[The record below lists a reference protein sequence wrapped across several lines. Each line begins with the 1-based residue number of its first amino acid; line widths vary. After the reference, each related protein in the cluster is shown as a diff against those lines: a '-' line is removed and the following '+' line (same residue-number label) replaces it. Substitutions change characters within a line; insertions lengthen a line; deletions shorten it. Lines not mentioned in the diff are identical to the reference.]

1 MIGLARD
8 SFGAE
13 DLAVALADQPKKDDH
28 TLIVQIHIA
37 LLSNLLAGGKEAEE
51 EEEEGGSAVWRVPK
65 EIVAKREKLKLAHE
79 QLRKLPITH
88 LTWFEVLRRFV
99 ELSRRSNEPHEEE
112 EEAGDSK
119 ATGDN
124 STKDTT
130 VASELRENEAVT
142 AAVRELAEREY
153 ETLSLDH
160 KLSLLEYLCYEV
172 ENTIAFRAHIRE
184 QVEVVE
190 GLHKEKYAEELKL
203 KRAKKVLEEELMEK
217 KKMQAMMTNM
227 EDDEKQESNQKSND
241 KTEKNKDNDKTSNK
255 NNNRNNNNGSNTTSS
270 PTTNKQKKNNDNG
283 NDNESDNGGPNQQ
296 RQRQQNDSSTEYVL
310 V

>member
-1 MIGLARD
+1 VIGLARD

-13 DLAVALADQPKKDDH
+13 DLAIALATQPKKDNH

-51 EEEEGGSAVWRVPK
+51 EEEEGGPAVLRVPK

-88 LTWFEVLRRFV
+88 LTWFEILRRFA
-99 ELSRRSNEPHEEE
+99 ELSRKSNETHEAHEEE
-112 EEAGDSK
+112 DEGDSK
-119 ATGDN
+119 AASDH
-124 STKDTT
+124 TKEDT
-130 VASELRENEAVT
+130 ASETQENEAVT
-142 AAVRELAEREY
+142 AAVRALASREY

-190 GLHKEKYAEELKL
+190 GLHREKYAEELKV
-203 KRAKKVLEEELMEK
+203 KKAKKALEEELLEK
-217 KKMQAMMTNM
+217 KKMQAMMTM
-227 EDDEKQESNQKSND
+227 EEDTQQEDNQKSND
-241 KTEKNKDNDKTSNK
+241 KTDKDSKGNNNKTSNSK
-255 NNNRNNNNGSNTTSS
+255 QNGDT
-270 PTTNKQKKNNDNG
+270 Q
-283 NDNESDNGGPNQQ
+283 
-296 RQRQQNDSSTEYVL
+296 DSSTEYVPCEVL